1 MSQGALDVVR
11 AVGGTQLSLRYAL
24 GGVDSESAFVAM
36 VMPVAEGLSGYDRLE
51 FTTRSDRAAR
61 IHVLVRVP
69 GGPDGQRWHR
79 SIFLDENARAVTV
92 TFDDMRPSGATQSQ
106 HPDLAAVRDILFV
119 VDTVNTKRGTS
130 GQLWFDDVK
139 LGR

>member
-1 MSQGALDVVR
+1 
-11 AVGGTQLSLRYAL
+11 
-24 GGVDSESAFVAM
+24 
-36 VMPVAEGLSGYDRLE
+36 
-51 FTTRSDRAAR
+51 
-61 IHVLVRVP
+61 VRVP